1 MKPLNRIGC
10 AMLVGTVLLL
20 GSTLP
25 AWAMGPGGSHGG
37 GFHHGRFHDDRVFV
51 HSRIFIG
58 APFVIGGPFWWAPSP
73 YYDAPPVIVQS
84 DPSTYIQQGPAPSG
98 YWYYCQNPAGY
109 YPAVQACPG
118 GWMTVVPQAP

>member
-1 MKPLNRIGC
+1 MKRIGC
-10 AMLVGTVLLL
+10 AVCVGTMLLL

-25 AWAMGPGGSHGG
+25 GWAMGHGGFHGG
-37 GFHHGRFHDDRVFV
+37 GFHERGFRHGHVFV

-58 APFVIGGPFWWAPSP
+58 APFFIGDPFWWGPGP
-73 YYDAPPVIVQS
+73 YYAVPPVIVPS
-84 DPSTYIQQGPAPSG
+84 APSTYIQQAPAPPA

-109 YPAVQACPG
+109 YPAVQTCPG